1 MFAGCGGLDLGFLG
15 GFTYKGTTYGKHD
28 FKIVKA
34 YDHDLRAIDTYSKN
48 IGPEIEYADLSTLP
62 ASEMPSARLLIGG
75 FPCQDFSSCGPQA
88 GLKSQRGRLYQ
99 AMVEYLNCHAP
110 EVVVGENVINLE
122 RIQEGKV
129 LKTILS
135 DLQNAGP
142 GYRFEVWNLFAP
154 DYGVPQHRRRLF
166 LVGVRSDLC
175 GFPKMPVARF
185 MNSHRTIEW
194 AIEDLS
200 TVCDD
205 SIPNQNQ
212 FFLASRAKKGNGQ
225 GDEINRRDEPS
236 YCIRANP
243 KSRVQF
249 HYALPRRLTV
259 RECARLQTFPDDFR
273 FFHSTT
279 SNISQIGNA
288 VPPILAHQVAKSI
301 SRFMRDVES
310 ADARNRSR
318 QVLLNIE

>member
-1 MFAGCGGLDLGFLG
+1 
-15 GFTYKGTTYGKHD
+15 
-28 FKIVKA
+28 
-34 YDHDLRAIDTYSKN
+34 
-48 IGPEIEYADLSTLP
+48 
-62 ASEMPSARLLIGG
+62 
-75 FPCQDFSSCGPQA
+75 
-88 GLKSQRGRLYQ
+88 
-99 AMVEYLNCHAP
+99 
-110 EVVVGENVINLE
+110 
-122 RIQEGKV
+122 
-129 LKTILS
+129 
-135 DLQNAGP
+135 
-142 GYRFEVWNLFAP
+142 
-154 DYGVPQHRRRLF
+154 
-166 LVGVRSDLC
+166 LC